1 MATSSKPPGN
11 RTCTSRFGFGIA
23 AQEIGMAKKQ
33 PRVPEMR
40 RPKPNR
46 EQRRHPE
53 SLPENEPLARD
64 ERPPK
69 DIDAPDPRTKTSG
82 HKKKTADNWNQ

>member
-1 MATSSKPPGN
+1 MAK
-11 RTCTSRFGFGIA
+11 
-23 AQEIGMAKKQ
+23 KKQ

-40 RPKPNR
+40 ETKPNR

-53 SLPENEPLARD
+53 SRPENEPLAR
-64 ERPPK
+64 EQTPPT
-69 DIDAPDPRTKTSG
+69 DLDVPDPRLKTGG

>member
-1 MATSSKPPGN
+1 
-11 RTCTSRFGFGIA
+11 
-23 AQEIGMAKKQ
+23 MAKKQ

-40 RPKPNR
+40 EVKPNR
-46 EQRRHPE
+46 EQRRHPNAR
-53 SLPENEPLARD
+53 PDDEPPARD

-69 DIDAPDPRTKTSG
+69 DLVVPDPRTKTSG

>member
-1 MATSSKPPGN
+1 
-11 RTCTSRFGFGIA
+11 
-23 AQEIGMAKKQ
+23 MAKKQ

-40 RPKPNR
+40 EVRPNR

-53 SLPENEPLARD
+53 SRPENEPLARE
-64 ERPPK
+64 ER
-69 DIDAPDPRTKTSG
+69 APRNLDVLDPRLSNSG

>member
-1 MATSSKPPGN
+1 MP
-11 RTCTSRFGFGIA
+11 
-23 AQEIGMAKKQ
+23 KKQ

-40 RPKPNR
+40 EVKPNR

-53 SLPENEPLARD
+53 GRPEDEPVARE

-69 DIDAPDPRTKTSG
+69 DIDVPDPRTNNSG
-82 HKKKTADNWNQ
+82 RKKTADNWNQ

>member
-1 MATSSKPPGN
+1 
-11 RTCTSRFGFGIA
+11 
-23 AQEIGMAKKQ
+23 MAKKQ

-40 RPKPNR
+40 EPRPNR

-53 SLPENEPLARD
+53 QRVEDSPTARD
-64 ERPPK
+64 ERPPA
-69 DIDAPDPRTKTSG
+69 DLDVPNPRLQNSG

>member
-1 MATSSKPPGN
+1 
-11 RTCTSRFGFGIA
+11 
-23 AQEIGMAKKQ
+23 MAKKQ

-40 RPKPNR
+40 QAKPNR

-53 SLPENEPLARD
+53 QRREEEPIAR
-64 ERPPK
+64 EEHPPA
-69 DIDAPDPRTKTSG
+69 DLEVPDPRLKSGG

>member
-1 MATSSKPPGN
+1 
-11 RTCTSRFGFGIA
+11 
-23 AQEIGMAKKQ
+23 MAKKQ
-33 PRVPEMR
+33 PRVPGMR
-40 RPKPNR
+40 EAKPNR

-53 SLPENEPLARD
+53 TRPEDEPPARD

-69 DIDAPDPRTKTSG
+69 DLDVADPRAKNSG